1 MSNRLSVSND
11 PDGCRNGGWGP
22 LLGFMELACHRLTP
36 AIGAT
41 ATLPHDADVS
51 EELADLI
58 HAALVEHSVL
68 VFPDAD
74 FSTRTLVE
82 LGRALGTLGVRHH
95 SYETHPDS
103 EDVVVLTWEGDQ
115 KPDAAE
121 WHSDMTYRRHP
132 PFASILKAVEVPPVG
147 GDTLWASM
155 FAVHDALDPGLRND
169 LAHLEAVHDMG
180 AFRTGAFRKGG
191 DEGITRALIEAGT
204 AVHPVIAHHP
214 VTGRPFV
221 NVSESFT
228 RFVVGL
234 SAPESARLLTFLF
247 DLINRPD
254 FHVRLRWQVGT
265 VVIWDNRG
273 TQHYAV
279 ADYLPHRRVM
289 HRVAVAT
296 DRRTPREPNTP
307 PDRQPTPH

>member
-1 MSNRLSVSND
+1 M
-11 PDGCRNGGWGP
+11 
-22 LLGFMELACHRLTP
+22 LLTCERLTP
-36 AIGAT
+36 ALGAT
-41 ATLPHDADVS
+41 ASLPHGIGEMT
-51 EELADLI
+51 EELADAI

-68 VFPDAD
+68 VFPEADLDAA
-74 FSTRTLVE
+74 TMVE
-82 LGRALGTLGVRHH
+82 LGSALGTLGIRHH
-95 SYETHPDS
+95 AYQTHPDS

-121 WHSDMTYRRHP
+121 WHSDMTYRPEP

-155 FAVHDALDPGLRND
+155 FAVHDALEPGLRHD
-169 LAHLEAVHDMG
+169 LEQLRAVHDMG
-180 AFRTGAFRKGG
+180 AFRTGAYQAGG
-191 DEGITRALIEAGT
+191 NEGIAAALNEAGT

-214 VTGRPFV
+214 VTGRPYL

-228 RFVVGL
+228 RFVIGL
-234 SAPESARLLTFLF
+234 SAPESGRLLTYLF

-254 FHVRLRWQVGT
+254 FHVRVRWRAGM

-289 HRVAVAT
+289 HRVAVVT
-296 DRRTPREPNTP
+296 DRRTPA
-307 PDRQPTPH
+307 QPRRSA

>member
-1 MSNRLSVSND
+1 
-11 PDGCRNGGWGP
+11 
-22 LLGFMELACHRLTP
+22 MELTCHRLTP

-41 ATLPHDADVS
+41 ATLPRELENVS
-51 EELADLI
+51 DEVAGMI

-74 FSTRTLVE
+74 LTTGAMVQ
-82 LGRALGTLGVRHH
+82 LGTALGTLGIRHH
-95 SYETHPDS
+95 SYATHPDS

-121 WHSDMTYRRHP
+121 WHSDMTYRRDP

-169 LAHLEAVHDMG
+169 LAQLEAVHDMG
-180 AFRTGAFRKGG
+180 AFRTGAYREGG
-191 DEGITRALIEAGT
+191 DEGITAALVEAGT

-214 VTGRPFV
+214 VTGRPYV

-254 FHVRLRWQVGT
+254 FHVRIRWQAGM

-289 HRVAVAT
+289 HRVAVVT
-296 DRRTPREPNTP
+296 DRRTPRGASSTP
-307 PDRQPTPH
+307 PTAEREHPESREHQVLA

>member
-1 MSNRLSVSND
+1 V
-11 PDGCRNGGWGP
+11 
-22 LLGFMELACHRLTP
+22 ELPCVRLTP
-36 AIGAT
+36 ALGAT
-41 ATLPHDADVS
+41 ATLPDGIDAVS
-51 EELADLI
+51 EELADVI
-58 HAALVEHSVL
+58 HSALMEHSVV

-74 FSTRTLVE
+74 LDAKHMVQ
-82 LGRALGTLGVRHH
+82 LGNALGTLGVRHH
-95 SYETHPDS
+95 SYTTHPEF
-103 EDVVVLTWEGDQ
+103 EDLVVLTWEGDQ

-121 WHSDMTYRRHP
+121 WHSDMTYRRDP

-147 GDTLWASM
+147 GDTLWASA
-155 FAVHDALDPGLRND
+155 FAVHDALDPGLRRD
-169 LAHLEAVHDMG
+169 LAQLEAVHDMG
-180 AFRTGAFRKGG
+180 AFRTGAYREGG
-191 DEGITRALIEAGT
+191 DEGISTALTEAGM

-214 VTGRPFV
+214 VTGRAYV

-228 RFVVGL
+228 RFMIGL
-234 SAPESARLLTFLF
+234 SAPESARLLTYLF

-254 FHVRLRWQVGT
+254 FHVRVRWRPGM

-296 DRRTPREPNTP
+296 DRRTPTNR
-307 PDRQPTPH
+307 R